1 MKTEKIFLTKE
12 DVLSFNLWENYF
24 NFLTALKDLFE
35 KELATQL
42 NGEKINSFIESEF
55 YEKDGSLKEKSSK
68 DYPDSEEVHFE
79 VENKEHSVGFTFY
92 YGDVSKSSLDLYSIT
107 EEGGEDY
114 KTFRH
119 TYACKTNEL
128 FLPEVIEAAVYWIQT
143 GELDDFAK
151 GVVESA

>member
-24 NFLTALKDLFE
+24 NFLIALKDLFE
-35 KELATQL
+35 KELAIKL

-79 VENKEHSVGFTFY
+79 VENKEHSVGFTFF
-92 YGDVSKSSLDLYSIT
+92 YGDASKSCLDFYSIA
-107 EEGGEDY
+107 EEDGKKY

-119 TYACKTNEL
+119 TYSCKTDKL
-128 FLPEVIEAAVYWIQT
+128 FLPEVIEAAVYWIHT
-143 GELDDFAK
+143 GELNNFIKDL
-151 GVVESA
+151 VESV